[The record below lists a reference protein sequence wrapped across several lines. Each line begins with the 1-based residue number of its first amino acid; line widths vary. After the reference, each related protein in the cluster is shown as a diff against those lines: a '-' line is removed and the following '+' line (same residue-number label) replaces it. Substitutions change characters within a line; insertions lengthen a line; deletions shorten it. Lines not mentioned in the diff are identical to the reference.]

1 MGLIAEA
8 PYPSILRRSRRRRL
22 LRNCRCDIIFRLS
35 LSSLAPGPF
44 ISAGD
49 EETQDILHRP
59 SFCRPLALGAV
70 LFHGAL
76 RSRTFAS

>member
-35 LSSLAPGPF
+35 LSSVAPGPF

-59 SFCRPLALGAV
+59 SFALGAV